1 MNERKISALPR
12 SQVLALAREI
22 LLPEAVIADL
32 SAALPAEIPDSLCLP
47 LTRPEQAFS
56 HWKELVS
63 QPAFCDERG
72 IHLLGIYLT
81 AACHT
86 RKLYQSIGIPD
97 SIFLD
102 TMGCFSRFLQEAQ
115 ARSGRFHFD
124 RGFWAWRHLCCRLFR
139 LGTLEFEYRTV
150 GTAPSLPAQ
159 LQPDSPVLFVHIPSN
174 ARLFQPTLSDSYQK
188 AALFFAKY
196 APALC
201 TSGPPQAIL
210 CCSWLLSL
218 KTHSTENLC
227 IANRRE
233 IKDPHIFFAN
243 SQCST
248 TDEMLEFGLR
258 SYIHGDISD
267 ALKSFIIVAKG
278 GKNEEVRNLARE
290 WKEYCEHVF
299 EMRSDIDSWE
309 ACLNQHGTTLHEFM
323 ISKYHISNA
332 SAEKL
337 FMALPDSPEIKVK
350 KTDL

>member
-210 CCSWLLSL
+210 CCSWLLSPAL
-218 KTHSTENLC
+218 HSLLPSGSHILTFSRDYR
-227 IANRRE
+227 IFTA
-233 IKDPHIFFAN
+233 DPDNDSFYLRLFNGQKSADKLP
-243 SQCST
+243 QQT
-248 TDEMLEFGLR
+248 TLQRKAAAF
-258 SYIHGDISD
+258 
-267 ALKSFIIVAKG
+267 VASG
-278 GKNEEVRNLARE
+278 GK
-290 WKEYCEHVF
+290 
-299 EMRSDIDSWE
+299 I
-309 ACLNQHGTTLHEFM
+309 GTGFGILENPA
-323 ISKYHISNA
+323 ISPS
-332 SAEKL
+332 
-337 FMALPDSPEIKVK
+337 F
-350 KTDL
+350 